1 MKKVKTQ
8 SGATLALDGDLMAV
22 VETLYRE
29 VAVARGFH
37 HTYQDM
43 RREIEQLVDQFPAAE
58 QRRYL
63 IESLFLNTVTYENE
77 MVAAYIKKIQ
87 ERTQRPLARRRTAKS
102 GGRTGELPGRSSK
115 G

>member
-1 MKKVKTQ
+1 MKKVRTQ
-8 SGATLALDGDLMAV
+8 SGAQLTLDGDLMAV

-29 VAVARGFH
+29 VAVAREFH

-43 RREIEQLVDQFPAAE
+43 RREIEQLVDQFSAAE

-87 ERTQRPLARRRTAKS
+87 QRTKLPAARPRPPK
-102 GGRTGELPGRSSK
+102 GGGRSSELSSRTTK
-115 G
+115 R

>member
-1 MKKVKTQ
+1 MKKVKTE
-8 SGATLALDGDLMAV
+8 GGGNLTLDGDLMAV

-29 VAVARGFH
+29 VAVAREFH

-43 RREIEQLVDQFPAAE
+43 RREIEHLVDQFPAAE

-77 MVAAYIKKIQ
+77 MVTAYIRKIQ
-87 ERTQRPLARRRTAKS
+87 ERKQPAALRSRGAKSAGRGAAAQRPPKR
-102 GGRTGELPGRSSK
+102 
-115 G
+115 